1 VGVRPRSLRTP
12 RLLRSS
18 PSASQAP
25 HICCTASSLIA
36 FDYHRCLTLPGVGR
50 HGSRVDGSFP
60 LLDANSDIRKPGRP
74 APHVRGKME
83 RRRRVVARAGEVLEN
98 PITGQRMIVRKTA
111 VYTKPSSSRPPAQ
124 YHPHQE
130 ERFEVLSGRLLG
142 YRASYPGYSGQSP
155 APARASSGSSRR
167 CSPWL
172 E

>member
-1 VGVRPRSLRTP
+1 
-12 RLLRSS
+12 
-18 PSASQAP
+18 
-25 HICCTASSLIA
+25 
-36 FDYHRCLTLPGVGR
+36 
-50 HGSRVDGSFP
+50 
-60 LLDANSDIRKPGRP
+60 
-74 APHVRGKME
+74 ME

-111 VYTKPSSSRPPAQ
+111 GDTGGAYLEVESVYTKPSSSRPPAH